1 MLLSVDEFAD
11 ALEIPARLRLSRFKE
26 RGVEEPSKVNSLI
39 LPRDHRKRFSER
51 LRRHKRRKLGRAARR
66 RPPRR
71 WTGSRS
77 WQLSA
82 FASQAGGGS
91 PISERSKSAGLD

>member
-39 LPRDHRKRFSER
+39 LPRDHRKRFSEHR
-51 LRRHKRRKLGRAARR
+51 KRHKRRKLGRAARR

-77 WQLSA
+77 WQVGEIVRQVGLR
-82 FASQAGGGS
+82 
-91 PISERSKSAGLD
+91 ISYRLEPG